1 MMGKM
6 ERKKLIV
13 WYPSKDFIRF
23 IKQNYS
29 NKTITL
35 ERKNNKVVKLIVKKY
50 KINTYKSYRDGL
62 IGGSAKFG
70 NEYI

>member
-1 MMGKM
+1 MMGKI
-6 ERKKLIV
+6 ERKTLIV
-13 WYPSKDFIRF
+13 WYPSKDFMRF

-29 NKTITL
+29 NKSITS
-35 ERKNNKVVKLIVKKY
+35 ERKNNKVIKLIVKKY
-50 KINTYKSYRDGL
+50 KINTYRDGL